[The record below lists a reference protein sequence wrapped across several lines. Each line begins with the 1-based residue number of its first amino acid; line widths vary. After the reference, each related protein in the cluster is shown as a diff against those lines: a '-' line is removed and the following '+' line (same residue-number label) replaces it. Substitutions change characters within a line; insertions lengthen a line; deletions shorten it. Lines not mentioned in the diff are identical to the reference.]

1 MTTAA
6 DAIVPPAPKVHARDL
21 PALRLI
27 VQFAR
32 NTVSTMP
39 NYAFDVMISHRRVL
53 GLDTWLVNDPDGV
66 RHILGSNVSNYR
78 KLVALYRVFQ
88 PLAGQG
94 VFLAEGDEWR
104 RQRRMLAPLFTP
116 ASIGLL
122 LPHFFEAANALVR
135 RVERSATANLS
146 EAFQEATLEAVL
158 RALFSLP
165 DNEQRGRLAAMVRGY
180 LDGPGRPNILDG
192 FARTETSFAFATWK
206 RRQSQAAWHAA
217 VDALVAA
224 RRASPRT
231 AEHGDLLDLLISAR
245 DPETGDALSDT
256 EIRDQSATM
265 LVAGHE
271 TTARLLFW
279 ATYLL
284 TLGPAEQARLR
295 TEIAEFPPERV
306 GTLDDLQHW
315 PRLRQTL
322 YEALRLY
329 PPAPHVNRE
338 AIADDTVLGE
348 RVEAGAQVWI
358 SPWVIHR
365 HRKFWDQPTAFM
377 PDRFAGKA
385 SPWTSGTFIPF
396 GAGPRIC
403 IGATFAIAEAQIIMA
418 ILLSRFSIALDD
430 PRPVLPVGTA
440 LLAPSHEPQ
449 FKIERV

>member
-1 MTTAA
+1 MNTA
-6 DAIVPPAPKVHARDL
+6 DSIVPPAPKVHARDL
-21 PALRLI
+21 PALPLI

-39 NYAFDVMISHRRVL
+39 NYAFDVMISHRRL
-53 GLDTWLVNDPDGV
+53 LNLDTWLVNDPDGV

-78 KLVALYRVFQ
+78 KLVALYRVFR
-88 PLAGQG
+88 PFAGQG
-94 VFLAEGDEWR
+94 VFLVEGDEWR

-116 ASIGLL
+116 ARIRLL
-122 LPHFFEAANALVR
+122 LPHFFEAATALVR
-135 RVERSATANLS
+135 RLERSATANLS
-146 EAFQEATLEAVL
+146 EAFQETTLEAVL

-192 FARTETSFAFATWK
+192 FARSETSFAFATWK

-231 AEHGDLLDLLISAR
+231 TEHGDLLDLLISAR
-245 DPETGDALSDT
+245 DPETGDALSDA

-279 ATYLL
+279 SSFLL
-284 TLGPAEQARLR
+284 TLNPAEQAQLR

-306 GTLDDLQHW
+306 STLDDLQYW

-329 PPAPHVNRE
+329 PPAPHMNRE
-338 AIADDTVLGE
+338 AIADDTILGN
-348 RVEAGAQVWI
+348 RFEAGAQVWI

-365 HRKFWDQPTAFM
+365 HRKFWDHPTAYI

-418 ILLSRFSIALDD
+418 TLLARFSIVLDD
-430 PRPVLPVGTA
+430 PRPVMPVGTA
-440 LLAPSHEPQ
+440 LLAPNYEPL

>member
-1 MTTAA
+1 MSKDNPLWGAPRIHGELLKLGIKISQAT
-6 DAIVPPAPKVHARDL
+6 VGRWMPWRPKVPSPTWRTFLRNHL
-21 PALRLI
+21 PDIAAIDMFVVATAMFQLLYVLI
-27 VQFAR
+27 VL
-32 NTVSTMP
+32 S
-39 NYAFDVMISHRRVL
+39 
-53 GLDTWLVNDPDGV
+53 LD
-66 RHILGSNVSNYR
+66 RC
-78 KLVALYRVFQ
+78 
-88 PLAGQG
+88 
-94 VFLAEGDEWR
+94 
-104 RQRRMLAPLFTP
+104 MLAPLFTP
-116 ASIGLL
+116 ASMGLL

-135 RVERSATANLS
+135 RLERSATAKLS

-192 FARTETSFAFATWK
+192 FARTETSFASATWK

-256 EIRDQSATM
+256 EIRDQGATM

-271 TTARLLFW
+271 TTGRLLFW

-329 PPAPHVNRE
+329 PPAPHMNRE

-430 PRPVLPVGTA
+430 PRPVLPVGTGV
-440 LLAPSHEPQ
+440 LAPSHEPQ

>member
-1 MTTAA
+1 MQFSSTDFADWTALQNHMAQSGANVLITFDASDVVTLLNTT
-6 DAIVPPAPKVHARDL
+6 
-21 PALRLI
+21 
-27 VQFAR
+27 
-32 NTVSTMP
+32 
-39 NYAFDVMISHRRVL
+39 
-53 GLDTWLVNDPDGV
+53 
-66 RHILGSNVSNYR
+66 
-78 KLVALYRVFQ
+78 
-88 PLAGQG
+88 
-94 VFLAEGDEWR
+94 
-104 RQRRMLAPLFTP
+104 
-116 ASIGLL
+116 
-122 LPHFFEAANALVR
+122 
-135 RVERSATANLS
+135 TANLS

-165 DNEQRGRLAAMVRGY
+165 HNEQRGRLAAIVRGY
-180 LDGPGRPNILDG
+180 LEGPGRPNILDG
-192 FARTETSFAFATWK
+192 FARTETSFAFATRK

-224 RRASPRT
+224 RRAAPRT
-231 AEHGDLLDLLISAR
+231 VEHGDLLDLLMSAR

-279 ATYLL
+279 SSFLL
-284 TLGPAEQARLR
+284 TLDPDEQARLHI
-295 TEIAEFPPERV
+295 EIAEFPPERV
-306 GTLDDLQHW
+306 STLDDLQNW

-329 PPAPHVNRE
+329 PPAPHMNRE

-385 SPWTSGTFIPF
+385 SPWTSGTFLPF

-418 ILLSRFSIALDD
+418 TLLSRFRIALVD
-430 PRPVLPVGTA
+430 RRSVLPVATA
-440 LLAPSHEPQ
+440 LLAPSHEPL